1 MSGRGKRGKGLG
13 AGAKKA
19 RVEPY
24 EWTVEEEVV
33 MVTVFNQDDHEASS
47 YTVPWSKLPLE
58 LGIAMTQLRQSAP
71 NKLAMLLVVSGDIDE
86 NECLFERLGK
96 SDLGYERDDGEEEE
110 HDNGDEELDED
121 DKQSVMD
128 NLEEWVTTKLDFWSK
143 PPTAAVRIC
152 GAINIVEAN

>member
-1 MSGRGKRGKGLG
+1 MSGRGKGGKGLG

-24 EWTVEEEVV
+24 EWTAEEEVA
-33 MVTVFNQDDHEASS
+33 MVTLFNQDDREASS

-96 SDLGYERDDGEEEE
+96 SDLGYERDDDEEEE
-110 HDNGDEELDED
+110 HDNGDDELDED

-128 NLEEWVTTKLDFWSK
+128 NLDEWVTTKLDFWSK